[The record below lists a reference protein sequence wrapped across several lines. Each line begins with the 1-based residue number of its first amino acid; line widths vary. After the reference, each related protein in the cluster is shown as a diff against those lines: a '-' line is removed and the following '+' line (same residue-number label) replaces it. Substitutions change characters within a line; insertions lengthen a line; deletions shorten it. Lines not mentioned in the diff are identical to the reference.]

1 MIHKAIQ
8 FATVC
13 HENQMRKGT
22 SIPYILHG
30 MEAGII
36 ASQLTNTHGV
46 IDEEVVA
53 AAILHD
59 TMEDAFVTYETLV
72 ELFNERIAKLVQSQ
86 SEDKTKSW
94 QGRKE
99 ATLELIRQN
108 ESEAVEITTLAD
120 KLSNMRAIARDYAEL
135 KDGLWSKFNAG
146 KEQQQWYY
154 SSLGNAFKFVTHTP
168 AYQEYQS
175 LVQQV
180 FQSE

>member
-1 MIHKAIQ
+1 
-8 FATVC
+8 
-13 HENQMRKGT
+13 
-22 SIPYILHG
+22 IPYILHG

-94 QGRKE
+94 QERKE
-99 ATLELIRQN
+99 ATLELLRQN

-154 SSLGNAFKFVTHTP
+154 SSLGSAFKFVTHTP